1 MRDGDAPG
9 SHRLSTQGGVTL
21 DGAEGEGG
29 GQILRTALA
38 LSILQQRPL
47 HIHHIRAGRT
57 KPGLLRQHL
66 TAVRAAADLCS
77 ASVEGAELGSAE
89 LRFSP
94 GPLPPPGTAW
104 RLDIQSAGST
114 GLVLQTVLLPLA
126 RAGGATVEILGGT
139 HNGASPPADFL
150 QRTFAPLA
158 ARCGLP
164 LSVRLDR
171 HGFYPAGGGAIT
183 AHIGPAAP
191 APPLDLT
198 GWRPD
203 HSRVSGA
210 VRACRLGSARRLAA
224 AEALRAAV
232 SPLLPAD
239 PPIRLIDVPGPG
251 PGLALQLCVPA
262 LPDPAL
268 PDLAPPHDPDD
279 HGPALILTAV
289 AGRDQ
294 PCGEAAAEVVAQ
306 LSAVLAAGSMV
317 DEYLADQALL
327 PLALSGG
334 GRFLTG
340 PLSQHTRTNI
350 EVIRRFL
357 PVEIAVTEEE
367 GPGSIY
373 GSIYRIEVRP

>member
-164 LSVRLDR
+164 LNVRLDR

-183 AHIGPAAP
+183 AAIGPASRA
-191 APPLDLT
+191 APLDLT

-203 HSRVSGA
+203 LSRVSGA

-239 PPIRLIDVPGPG
+239 PPIRLIDVPGPS
-251 PGLALQLCVPA
+251 PGLALQLCIPA
-262 LPDPAL
+262 LPDPDL
-268 PDLAPPHDPDD
+268 PGLAPPHDPDD
-279 HGPALILTAV
+279 PDAPALILTAV

-294 PCGEAAAEVVAQ
+294 PYAEAAADLAAQ
-306 LSAVLAAGSMV
+306 ARAVLAAGSMV
-317 DEYLADQALL
+317 DEYLADQAML

-334 GRFLTG
+334 GRFVTG
-340 PLSQHTRTNI
+340 PLSQHARTNI

-357 PVEIAVTEEE
+357 PVEIAVTEED
-367 GPGSIY
+367 GPG
-373 GSIYRIEVRP
+373 GTRATVRIRP